1 MGEIIRKLL
10 RWIIFIIIVVLLIL
24 LIIKLANKT
33 GTAKKTKKVVDTSVQ
48 TIKKNTK
55 DLKVTT
61 KKKKKT
67 TKTTTETN
75 TTTEENNSIVTSTLE
90 VDTPDTGTTSY
101 LYILG
106 VAILGSGTYY
116 IYRNRKV
123 ND

>member
-24 LIIKLANKT
+24 LIIKLANKN
-33 GTAKKTKKVVDTSVQ
+33 GTAKKTKKVVDTGVQ

-61 KKKKKT
+61 KSKKT
-67 TKTTTETN
+67 KKEETTNN
-75 TTTEENNSIVTSTLE
+75 TTVENNIVTSTLE
-90 VDTPDTGTTSY
+90 VNTPDTGTTSY

>member
-24 LIIKLANKT
+24 LIIKLANKNGT
-33 GTAKKTKKVVDTSVQ
+33 GKKTKKIVDTSVQ

-61 KKKKKT
+61 KKKNKANNSI
-67 TKTTTETN
+67 EEN

-90 VDTPDTGTTSY
+90 VNTPDTSTTSY

-123 ND
+123 SD